1 MSSYSGLISH
11 VLSYDILL
19 GQLWDLSDVP
29 RINQFVD
36 EQVILGSQPF
46 DRVDQAIIVRG
57 VLDDGILQLLDLI
70 LQLVSVQVRS
80 HPDCVLGTYY
90 DVERRCWNCWISP
103 LVVTVTITITVTKCL
118 DKLFDWNLSL

>member
-19 GQLWDLSDVP
+19 SQLWDLSDVP

-80 HPDCVLGTYY
+80 HPDC
-90 DVERRCWNCWISP
+90 
-103 LVVTVTITITVTKCL
+103 
-118 DKLFDWNLSL
+118 

>member
-19 GQLWDLSDVP
+19 SQLWDLSDVP
-29 RINQFVD
+29 RIYQFVD

-80 HPDCVLGTYY
+80 HPDC
-90 DVERRCWNCWISP
+90 
-103 LVVTVTITITVTKCL
+103 
-118 DKLFDWNLSL
+118 